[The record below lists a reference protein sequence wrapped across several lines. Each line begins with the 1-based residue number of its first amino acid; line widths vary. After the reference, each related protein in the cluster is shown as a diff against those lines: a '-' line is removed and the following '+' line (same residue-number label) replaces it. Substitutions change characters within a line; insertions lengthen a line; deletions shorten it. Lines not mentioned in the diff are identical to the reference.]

1 MVKITFEGVVKR
13 IYSETR
19 GQYTSKYVVASD
31 NGGKYE
37 NVLRF
42 KLKPDYA
49 PSFAE
54 GARVKIAAYLDGRE
68 WANPQGGLVY
78 FTDLKVDTIEVVG
91 NAAPSPDGRAALG
104 QATPAAKPVTAT
116 DWASLC
122 ALGAAYGDSNDT
134 IKARCEAYKAKVNR
148 KFTPEDWQAV
158 ANEIVAAHSPQQPA
172 SSSIEFADDVPF

>member
-1 MVKITFEGVVKR
+1 MIKIQFEGVVKR

-54 GARVKIAAYLDGRE
+54 GAHVKIAAYLDGRE
-68 WANPQGGLVY
+68 WANPQGELVY

-91 NAAPSPDGRAALG
+91 NAASSPDGRAALG
-104 QATPAAKPVTAT
+104 QATPAAKPTTAT

-122 ALGAAYGDSNDT
+122 ALGAAYDESNDT
-134 IKARCEAYKAKVNR
+134 IKAHCEAHRSKVNR
-148 KFTPEDWQAV
+148 KFTPADWQAV
-158 ANEIVAAHSPQQPA
+158 ANEIIAAHSPRQPA
-172 SSSIEFADDVPF
+172 PTTMEFADDEPF

>member
-1 MVKITFEGVVKR
+1 MIKIQFEGVVKR

-91 NAAPSPDGRAALG
+91 NASASGSVAP
-104 QATPAAKPVTAT
+104 TPSEAAKPTTAT

-158 ANEIVAAHSPQQPA
+158 ANEIIAVHSPQQPA
-172 SSSIEFADDVPF
+172 SSSIEFASDEPF

>member
-1 MVKITFEGVVKR
+1 MVKITFEGSVKR

-91 NAAPSPDGRAALG
+91 NVSAPAPSE
-104 QATPAAKPVTAT
+104 AAKPVTAT